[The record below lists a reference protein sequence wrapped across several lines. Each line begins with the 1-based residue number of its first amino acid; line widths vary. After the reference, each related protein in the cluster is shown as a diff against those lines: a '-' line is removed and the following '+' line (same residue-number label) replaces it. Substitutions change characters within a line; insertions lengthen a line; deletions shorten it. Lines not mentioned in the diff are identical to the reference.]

1 MARAPHGSPRPWHAW
16 LFRFAMLLIIGGGAY
31 CVWRVLLEANKNGMR
46 SVVDGLA
53 RTPLGNVVGFLAVLS
68 VLRVAIY
75 PYLMRLPADRRGGEF
90 ALGKT
95 VNEFLDALVYAG
107 IFVFMIIRPF
117 GVQAFLIPSGS
128 MWPTL
133 HINDFIVA
141 NKAVYRYTDPKDNDV
156 VVFRPPKRAV
166 YPNQL
171 DTHGDVNV
179 DFIKRLIGSPGEVVE
194 LRKGILYRD
203 GRPDT
208 TDAAHRHYSDCTD
221 TLTSGEC
228 LDFTDMPAAEQATMT
243 KASFKLVKYKGQVI
257 PLNYTDTDA
266 NSGSP
271 IVLPNEKNASYQV
284 AKEYE
289 IDDPA
294 VQRQLISEPP
304 QPVPTGMYF
313 FMGDNRNGSFDSRG
327 WGLVPRDAIIGRA
340 EFIWFPLTRL
350 SRVR

>member
-1 MARAPHGSPRPWHAW
+1 MKPGYAW
-16 LFRFAMLLIIGGGAY
+16 LFRAGVVSLLLAAGY
-31 CVWRVLLEANKNGMR
+31 CVRHVIVVARLEGMR
-46 SVVDGLA
+46 SVVDTMA
-53 RTPLGNVVGFLAVLS
+53 RTPLGNVVAFIAILS
-68 VLRVAIY
+68 VFRLAIY
-75 PYLMRLPADRRGGEF
+75 PYLQFLPAAARGVEF

-141 NKAVYRYTDPKDNDV
+141 NKAVFRYTDPQDNDI

-171 DTHGDVNV
+171 DSHGDVNV
-179 DFIKRLIGSPGEVVE
+179 DFIKRLIGSPGETVE
-194 LRKGILYRD
+194 LRKGVLYRN
-203 GRPDT
+203 GKPDT
-208 TDAAHRHYSDCTD
+208 SDDSHRHFSKCADMI
-221 TLTSGEC
+221 LSGEC
-228 LDFTDMPAAEQATMT
+228 QDFVDLPNPDYLTMT
-243 KASFKLVKYKGQVI
+243 KASFKLVKYKGEII
-257 PLNYTDTDA
+257 PLNYTSTDA

-271 IVLPNEKNASYQV
+271 IGGPNEQMAPYQV

-289 IDDPA
+289 VDDPDE
-294 VQRQLISEPP
+294 QRKLIREPA
-304 QPVPTGMYF
+304 QPVPKGMYF

-327 WGLVPRDAIIGRA
+327 WGLVPRESIIGRA

-350 SRVR
+350 GRVR